1 MLAAKENPCILTF
14 GVTIQGLF
22 FCKLFLMKNL
32 YFDAAGLH
40 HILCQLI
47 WIRISVDNA
56 LNTSVNEDFGA
67 HYAGL
72 VSAVYCRPFY

>member
-22 FCKLFLMKNL
+22 FCKLILMKNL

-47 WIRISVDNA
+47 GIRIGVNDA
-56 LNTSVNEDFGA
+56 LNACVNENFRA

-72 VSAVYCRPFY
+72 VCAI